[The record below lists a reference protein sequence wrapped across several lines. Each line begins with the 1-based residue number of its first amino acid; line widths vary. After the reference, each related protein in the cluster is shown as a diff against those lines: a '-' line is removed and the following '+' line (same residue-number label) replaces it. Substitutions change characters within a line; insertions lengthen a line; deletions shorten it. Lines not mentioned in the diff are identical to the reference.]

1 MTNTNEDKKEII
13 NELTVSEDFNLGLSG
28 EQVFPEAAISNKK
41 PSETEW
47 FRIYGS
53 TRKDIEKVY
62 CVKVMVDG
70 KEEQFILGGNQ
81 EFKQRVANDFKKV
94 QICWAAYYITSQGRM
109 GIWAPSV
116 KEFLSISNNF
126 LNSFLIILI
135 PFYFEK
141 FPSLTFPSINN
152 GG

>member
-28 EQVFPEAAISNKK
+28 DRVFTEAAISNKR

-70 KEEQFILGGNQ
+70 KEEQFIL
-81 EFKQRVANDFKKV
+81 EKSRFKQRVANDFKKFK
-94 QICWAAYYITSQGRM
+94 
-109 GIWAPSV
+109 SV
-116 KEFLSISNNF
+116 GLH
-126 LNSFLIILI
+126 
-135 PFYFEK
+135 
-141 FPSLTFPSINN
+141 TT
-152 GG
+152 